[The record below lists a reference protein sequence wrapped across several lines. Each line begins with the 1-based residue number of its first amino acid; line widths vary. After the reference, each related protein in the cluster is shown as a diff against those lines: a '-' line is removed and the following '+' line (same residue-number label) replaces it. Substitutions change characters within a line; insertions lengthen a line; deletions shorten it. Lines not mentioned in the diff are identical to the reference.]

1 MEAPTC
7 HNMTLILSRYSYS
20 YWLNV
25 LSAVRF
31 PEFESVQTIKLVSS
45 ELTFYFISYTVLFLT
60 IHNYFSFFSEAF
72 K

>member
-25 LSAVRF
+25 LSAFRF